1 MRTQLAK
8 AVRQGFSGKMQQEL
22 PQFVKVE
29 SKASAP
35 GGLLYKWEF
44 GPGLNFYV
52 CLQLSVKM
60 YQDSF
65 TVELAC
71 SKSEFPSNQLALGP
85 NDVRNGSVRFRLPEL
100 YREEW
105 RSTLRQQPWWWIGP
119 KVTPQEVTSRAVTRA
134 SSATLPEKD
143 EGLIP
148 IDQALPLVEPQVQD
162 AVDRIKRFGVPF
174 FQKCAEAKAHSS

>member
-1 MRTQLAK
+1 
-8 AVRQGFSGKMQQEL
+8 MQREI
-22 PQFVKVE
+22 PQFVEVKSE
-29 SKASAP
+29 GLTS

-44 GPGLNFYV
+44 GQDLNFYV
-52 CLQLSVKM
+52 SLQLSVKM

-71 SKSEFPSNQLALGP
+71 SKAEFPSNQLALGP
-85 NDVRNGSVRFRLPEL
+85 KDVRDGSVRFRLPEL

-119 KVTPQEVTSRAVTRA
+119 KVTPKEVTSRAVARA
-134 SSATLPEKD
+134 SSGALPEKD
-143 EGLIP
+143 EGLMP

-174 FQKCAEAKAHSS
+174 FQRFAELKLHSS